1 MTRPYVQDV
10 ADFVIVGT
18 GAGGATAARVLAG
31 AGHSVVLLEE
41 GPHLKAEERPVDLLS
56 AMTLAMRDMGSQS
69 TAGANPMPLL
79 QGSLVGGST
88 AVNSGIIWRMPEDVR
103 RQWANEYGLGE
114 LVDERAFRRIYETIE
129 RELEIEE
136 TAAEVRGQNAHKM
149 AEACRILGLPGKPI
163 TRNARRCQ
171 GRARCLQGCPGEARQ
186 SMDVSYIP
194 RALADGARLY
204 DLCRVTRV
212 RVERGRATGVIGE
225 ARDRAGR
232 RLGRVEVSARR
243 AVIVAAGAIHT
254 PLILRA
260 SGLGGLVGERFQAHP
275 GAAVVGRFEES
286 VNMGYGATQGYEV
299 PMHEHGFKLE
309 SLSLPPEVLAVRLP
323 GAGDEWQ
330 ARLSSLDQ
338 YAQWAVEIRMR
349 AHGRV
354 RRGWGGRPVVH
365 YDPLPS
371 DVKIAQRAITL
382 ICRMMFAAGA
392 REVYPGVGR
401 LPEILTDASQVE
413 WVERAELRRGDFH
426 FMASHLFGTACA
438 GADANRSVVGPDLQS
453 HAVRGLYMMD
463 AGVFPTNL
471 GVNPQHS
478 IMTVVWRAAERL
490 ANSERDTQVA

>member
-1 MTRPYVQDV
+1 VSRPFIEDA

-18 GAGGATAARVLAG
+18 GAGGATAARVLSS
-31 AGHSVVLLEE
+31 AGHSVILLEE
-41 GPHLKAEERPVDLLS
+41 GPHLKAEERPTDLLS
-56 AMTLAMRDMGSQS
+56 AMTLAVRDMGSQS
-69 TAGANPMPLL
+69 TAGATPMPLL
-79 QGSLVGGST
+79 QGCLVGGST
-88 AVNSGIIWRMPEDVR
+88 AVNSGIIWRMPEEIR
-103 RQWANEYGLGE
+103 REWAREHGLGE
-114 LVDERAFRRIYETIE
+114 LVDERAFGRIYEIIE

-136 TAAEVRGQNAHKM
+136 TAEEIRGRNAHKM
-149 AEACRILGLPGKPI
+149 AEACRLMGLPGKPI
-163 TRNARRCQ
+163 TRNARRCR

-212 RVERGRATGVIGE
+212 LFERGRATGIVAE
-225 ARDRAGR
+225 ARERGGR
-232 RLGRVEVSARR
+232 RLGRVEIKARR
-243 AVIVAAGAIHT
+243 GVIVAAGAIHT

-275 GAAVVGRFEES
+275 GAAVVGRFGES

-299 PMHEHGFKLE
+299 PMHEQGFKIE
-309 SLSLPPEVLAVRLP
+309 SLSLPPEMLAARLP

-330 ARLSSLDQ
+330 ARLSSLDE
-338 YAQWAVEIRMR
+338 YAQWAVEMRMR

-354 RRGWGGRPVVH
+354 RRGWGGKPVVR

-371 DVKIAQRAITL
+371 DLQIAQRAIAL

-392 REVYPGVGR
+392 REVYPGVAR
-401 LPEILTDASQVE
+401 LPEVLTDVSEVE
-413 WVERAELRRGDFH
+413 WVERAEVRRADFH
-426 FMASHLFGTACA
+426 FMASHLFGTAAA
-438 GADANRSVVGPDLQS
+438 GGDPARSVVGPDLQS
-453 HAVRGLYMMD
+453 HGVRGLYVMD
-463 AGVFPTNL
+463 ASVFPTNL

-490 ANSERDTQVA
+490 ANRDRQSAVA